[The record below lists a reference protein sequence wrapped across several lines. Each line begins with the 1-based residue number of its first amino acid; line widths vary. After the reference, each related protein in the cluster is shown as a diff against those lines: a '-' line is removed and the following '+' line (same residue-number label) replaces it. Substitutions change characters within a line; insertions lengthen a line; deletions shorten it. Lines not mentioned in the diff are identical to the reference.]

1 VFTRL
6 FWHALPLDFWLKKWY
21 NEEKDK
27 KISMRKIYKRLLK
40 RYKKHYKKHCTW
52 KNAKIL
58 ISTKV
63 IIVAGIVFVALFH
76 TLSDKS
82 IEEEVFPEIT
92 IKTVEVIPFSQWSP
106 DASREVLATVA
117 SSGEVDILAEVTG
130 TIAKTHVEIGDEVS
144 KGQLLASFQL
154 SNDATQVVY
163 DNAIRSMESTRLAT
177 QNTVS
182 SAQISLQTAQQSL
195 AQTRLNEAQNYTKV
209 FEQLK
214 TKTRNSETTATNALD
229 WADRILKASPR
240 FRYETDI
247 ARSQIGANDTV
258 KKQDVKNMVETI
270 VFAKDKLP
278 TLSTFQPRDTD
289 FIRYGQTRLDFLED
303 IQMVVRDMVDL
314 IRQTSVSRKLSST
327 NKATYQAA
335 AEGFS
340 ASIDAAILTL
350 ETQIEAARSENQRNR
365 LSILTKENA
374 VRNAEAALELTQAQ
388 ADSSISSAQS
398 SVSLAR
404 ASQSDLQ
411 IRAPFAGTI
420 ANKTVTSYDR
430 VSAGETLFTIVS
442 GDVVPKLKAT
452 VTSDE
457 LKRMQ
462 SAPENISVILPNG
475 GRKTL
480 EMFLVAGR
488 MNSLTQKINVEF
500 PLESLDE
507 DILVGSYVKL
517 LLPVKNGIPNLLPIS
532 AVSFEP
538 GGAEVIVID
547 EGIAR
552 RKQVQTAKIISDSIE
567 IAGGIE
573 AGELVVRFRNR
584 VTAGEEVHTK

>member
-1 VFTRL
+1 M
-6 FWHALPLDFWLKKWY
+6 
-21 NEEKDK
+21 K
-27 KISMRKIYKRLLK
+27 KIYSWLLK
-40 RYKKHYKKHCTW
+40 RYKKHCKKHCTW

-58 ISTKV
+58 LFAKV
-63 IIVAGIVFVALFH
+63 LVVAGVLLVALFH
-76 TLSDKS
+76 STSNKS
-82 IEEEVFPEIT
+82 VEEEVVVEKT
-92 IKTVEVIPFSQWSP
+92 VKTVEVIPFSQWSP

-130 TIAKTHVEIGDEVS
+130 TIAKTYVEIGDEVS

-154 SNDATQVVY
+154 SNDATQVAY
-163 DNAIRSMESTRLAT
+163 DNALRSMESTRLST
-177 QNTVS
+177 LNLIS
-182 SAQISLQTAQQSL
+182 SAEISLQTAQQSL

-229 WADRILKASPR
+229 WADRILKASLR
-240 FRYETDI
+240 FRYAIDI
-247 ARSQIGANDTV
+247 TRSQIGGNDAI
-258 KKQDVKNMVETI
+258 KKQDEKNMVEKI
-270 VFAKDKLP
+270 VFAKEKLP
-278 TLSTFQPRDTD
+278 TLPAFQPKDTD
-289 FIRYGQTRLDFLED
+289 FIRYGQSRLDFLED
-303 IQMVVRDMVDL
+303 IQIVIRNMVNL
-314 IRQTSVSRKLSST
+314 IRETPLSQKFSAT
-327 NKATYQAA
+327 NRATYQAE

-340 ASIDAAILTL
+340 ASIDAVILTL

-365 LSILTKENA
+365 LSILTKENV
-374 VRNAEAALELTQAQ
+374 VRNTEAALELSRAQ

-398 SVSLAR
+398 SLSLAR

-411 IRAPFAGTI
+411 VRAPFAGTI

-430 VSAGETLFTIVS
+430 VTAGETLFTIVS
-442 GDVVPKLKAT
+442 GDVVPKLIAS
-452 VTSDE
+452 VTRDE

-462 SAPENISVILPNG
+462 SAPEKISAILPNG
-475 GRKTL
+475 ERKIL
-480 EMFLVAGR
+480 ENFLVAGR

-500 PLESLDE
+500 PLEALDG

-547 EGIAR
+547 EDNIAR
-552 RKQVQTAKIISDSIE
+552 RKQIETAKIISDSIE
-567 IAGGIE
+567 IVGGIE

-584 VTAGEEVHTK
+584 VTAGEKVMINE

>member
-1 VFTRL
+1 
-6 FWHALPLDFWLKKWY
+6 
-21 NEEKDK
+21 
-27 KISMRKIYKRLLK
+27 MRKIYKRLLK
-40 RYKKHYKKHCTW
+40 QYKKKHKKPYTW

-63 IIVAGIVFVALFH
+63 LIIAGILFVALFH
-76 TLSDKS
+76 TFSNKS
-82 IEEEVFPEIT
+82 VEEEVIPEIT

-130 TIAKTHVEIGDEVS
+130 TIGNIYVEIGDMVS

-154 SNDATQVVY
+154 SNDVTQIAY

-195 AQTRLNEAQNYTKV
+195 SQTRLDEAQNYTEV

-214 TKTRNSETTATNALD
+214 TKARNSETTASNVLD

-240 FRYETDI
+240 FRYADDVT
-247 ARSQIGANDTV
+247 RSQIGGNDSIM
-258 KKQDVKNMVETI
+258 KQDTKNMVEEL
-270 VFAKDKLP
+270 VFAKEKLP
-278 TLSTFQPRDTD
+278 TLITFQSKDTN
-289 FIRYGQTRLDFLED
+289 FIRYAQARLDFLKS
-303 IQMVVRDMVDL
+303 IQEVVRNLDDL
-314 IRQTSVSRKLSST
+314 IRRTGLSQNFSST
-327 NKATYQAA
+327 NRATFQAE
-335 AEGFS
+335 AEAFS
-340 ASIDAAILTL
+340 ASINATILTL

-388 ADSSISSAQS
+388 ADSSISGAQS
-398 SVSLAR
+398 SISLAR
-404 ASQSDLQ
+404 ASQSNLQ
-411 IRAPFAGTI
+411 VRAPFAGTV

-430 VSAGETLFTIVS
+430 VSAGKTLFTIVS
-442 GDVVPKLKAT
+442 GDVVPKLIAS
-452 VTSDE
+452 VTRDE

-462 SAPENISVILPNG
+462 SAPEKISAILPNG
-475 GRKTL
+475 EKKTL
-480 EMFLVAGR
+480 ATFLVAGK
-488 MNSLTQKINVEF
+488 MNSLTQKISVEF
-500 PLESLDE
+500 PLEDPE
-507 DILVGSYVKL
+507 EAVLVGSYVKL

-547 EGIAR
+547 EGGIAR

-584 VTAGEEVHTK
+584 VTAGEKVMINK